1 MSEVLE
7 LLSNGM
13 TLKDKYMIKVLSEE
27 TRYYSSGLKEVYC
40 RVGLVLGDREYMEIV
55 VAR

>member
-1 MSEVLE
+1 MTEVLE